1 VYPLVVTSTAI
12 RPHATLVRSVALP
25 AEHGGWS
32 FLLEPVLLGLL
43 VAFSWP
49 AVLVALAALGLFLA
63 HQPLKTAIKDARA
76 GRRAPRTVLAERFA
90 AAYLV
95 LAAAAVAGLLP
106 SVDLRLAGVLLAS
119 IPFAAVQLAFD
130 ARNRSRTFTAE
141 ACGAAALA
149 AIAPAMAALA
159 GWNASAMLGLWL
171 VLVARGVPSVVY
183 VRARLGLEHGKRV
196 STIPTLVAHAVAIL
210 AIGAAAWSGLAPWLA
225 VAAMVALLARAAF
238 GLSPYRVGR
247 RPAAI
252 GAQEIAFGLVAVAA
266 AAVGYARM

>member
-1 VYPLVVTSTAI
+1 VTSTAI
-12 RPHATLVRSVALP
+12 RPHSALIRSVALP

-90 AAYLV
+90 AGYLAV
-95 LAAAAVAGLLP
+95 AAAAVAGLL
-106 SVDLRLAGVLLAS
+106 SSADLRLAGVLLAAL
-119 IPFAAVQLAFD
+119 PFAAVQLAFD
-130 ARNRSRTFTAE
+130 ARNRSRTLTAE
-141 ACGAAALA
+141 ACGVAALA
-149 AIAPAMAALA
+149 AIAPSMAALD
-159 GWNASAMLGLWL
+159 GWSADAMLGLWL

-196 STIPTLVAHAVAIL
+196 STVPTLVAHAAAIL
-210 AIGAAAWSGLAPWLA
+210 AVGAAAWSGLVPWLA
-225 VAAMVALLARAAF
+225 VAATVALLVRALF
-238 GLSPYRVGR
+238 GLSPYRIGR
-247 RPAAI
+247 RPAGI
-252 GAQEIAFGLVAVAA
+252 GAQEIVFGLVAVAA
-266 AAVGYARM
+266 AAVGYVRM